1 MKTVERF
8 LKYIKINTISDPN
21 SGHHPSTEYQWDL
34 ARLLVSE
41 LEDLGIKDIR
51 LEEHCYV
58 YANLPANTPGRPTL
72 AFIAHLDTSPDLSG
86 KDVQARLIPDYDGGD
101 VRLTKDNIMRSE
113 EFPFIKDLQ
122 GQTLIV
128 TDGTTLLGAD
138 DKAGI
143 AEIMTMLEYLLSHPE
158 IKHGDIKIIFTP
170 DEEIGEGPLFFD
182 YDWVKADYAYTV
194 DGGKEGVINYENF
207 NAAAAVVQ
215 INGVNIHPGSAKNHM
230 KNSLL
235 IGMEFNAMLPATM
248 IPAATEKYEGFFHL
262 NNLSG
267 DVERTK
273 MHYLIRNHDMNQF
286 QKQKELMYQIRDYLN
301 AKYGP
306 DTIVLSITDSYF
318 NMKEIL
324 KDRMEVVHIAEEA
337 TRMAGLEALF
347 VPIRGGTDGAQITYK
362 GLPCPNLGTGG
373 WSAHGRYE
381 CVTVEAL
388 DKCTEVLINI
398 VRIVGDNKRP
408 E

>member
-1 MKTVERF
+1 MKTAERF
-8 LKYIKINTISDPN
+8 LKYIRINTISDPH
-21 SGHHPSTEYQWDL
+21 SGLHPSTEYQRDF
-34 ARLLVSE
+34 ARILVSE
-41 LEDLGIKDIR
+41 LQDLGVRDAR
-51 LEEHCYV
+51 LDEHCYV
-58 YANLPANTPGRPTL
+58 YASLPENTPGKPTL
-72 AFIAHLDTSPDLSG
+72 AFIAHLDTSPDFSG
-86 KDVQARLIPDYDGGD
+86 KDVQARLLPDYDGMD
-101 VRLTKDNIMRSE
+101 VILNAERNIVMRTT
-113 EFPFIKDLQ
+113 EFAFLKDLQ

-143 AEIMTMLEYLLSHPE
+143 AEIMTLVEYLINHPE
-158 IKHGDIKIIFTP
+158 IKHGAIKIIFTP

-207 NAAAAVVQ
+207 NAAAANVQ
-215 INGVNIHPGSAKNHM
+215 INGLNIHPGSAKNHM

-235 IGMEFNAMLPATM
+235 IAMEFNSMLPATM
-248 IPAATEKYEGFFHL
+248 IPAATEGYEGFFHL

-267 DVERTK
+267 DVEQTK
-273 MHYLIRNHDMNQF
+273 MHYLIRNHDRALF
-286 QKQKELMYQIRDYLN
+286 QNQKELLHRIKDFLN

-306 DTIVLSITDSYF
+306 DTVNLSIADSYF

-324 KDRMEVVHIAEEA
+324 KDKMEIVRIAERA
-337 TRMAGLEALF
+337 TQMAGLEAIF
-347 VPIRGGTDGAQITYK
+347 VPIRGGTDGAQITYR

-373 WSAHGRYE
+373 WNAHGRYE

-398 VRIVGDNKRP
+398 VKIVGEN
-408 E
+408 